1 VTSGRLRVGI
11 IGLGRCWRR
20 YRPALLRLGGRF
32 AVRAVCDPVAR
43 RAEVEAKGLGCAAAA
58 GPGDLVERADVDAV
72 LLFGRQWFGLW
83 PVERACA
90 AGKPVFC
97 AAPAADEEAHADAL
111 AGQVRERGLPV
122 LMAHP
127 YTCSPALGRLEALVG
142 ERLGQVRLVR
152 AEQAL
157 PAKVGADLLR
167 APALLPLLA
176 RCATLLGTAVRSVRV
191 VAGEAGLCALVLEGD
206 GRAAQ
211 VSLWAGRAVGA
222 ACRVEVVAEKGTAV
236 AELPRQV
243 RWRDAEGQHAQR
255 LPCRPAEEV
264 LLERFADA
272 LRDGQAPRPGVEE
285 VRETLALLRAA
296 WRSREEDRC
305 VSCLCPG

>member
-1 VTSGRLRVGI
+1 VVAVMMRRLRVGI
-11 IGLGRCWRR
+11 IGLGRRWRR

-32 AVRAVCDPVAR
+32 AVRAVCDQVAR

-72 LLFGRQWFGLW
+72 LLLGRQWYGLW

-90 AGKPVFC
+90 AGKAVFC
-97 AAPAADEEAHADAL
+97 AAPVAGEDAHADAL
-111 AGQVRERGLPV
+111 AAQVRERGLPV

-127 YTCSPALGRLEALVG
+127 YTCSPALDRLEQLLA
-142 ERLGQVRLVR
+142 ERLGQARLVR
-152 AEQAL
+152 ADLAL
-157 PAKVGADLLR
+157 PAPAGADLLR

-176 RCATLLGTAVRSVRV
+176 RCAALLGTPAGSVRV
-191 VAGEAGLCALVLEGD
+191 VAGEAGFCTLVLEGG

-211 VSLWAGRAVGA
+211 VSLWAGAAIGA
-222 ACRVEVVAEKGTAV
+222 PCRVEVVAEKGTAV
-236 AELPRQV
+236 AELPRRV

-255 LPCRPAEEV
+255 LPCRPAAEV

-272 LRDGQAPRPGVEE
+272 LRDGRPLRPGVDEA
-285 VRETLALLRAA
+285 RETLTLLRAA
-296 WRSREEDRC
+296 WRSREEGRS
-305 VSCLCPG
+305 VSV